1 MFMHVFVFHAGLM
14 PYNFICVQTGSV
26 LSQIT
31 SLNDMLTFD
40 VLLKMAAVAMVALLP
55 GLLFRKYNKD
65 KEKKES

>member
-1 MFMHVFVFHAGLM
+1 MHVFVFYAGLM

-40 VLLKMAAVAMVALLP
+40 VLLKMAGVAMVALLP
-55 GLLFRKYNKD
+55 GLLFRKYNKH